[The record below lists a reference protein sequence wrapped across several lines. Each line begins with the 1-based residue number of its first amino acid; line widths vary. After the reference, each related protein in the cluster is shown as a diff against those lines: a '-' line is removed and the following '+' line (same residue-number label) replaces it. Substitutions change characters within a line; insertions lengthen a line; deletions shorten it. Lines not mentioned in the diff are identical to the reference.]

1 MRRATPGVLWLASW
15 LAIVPAAG
23 ALPDEAPVVVTPHL
37 ASLAIAKISG
47 TIYAAAT
54 ASTQSRATQLV
65 FGPGPVANQ
74 EYLYVSRDDHGV
86 RRMDYDP
93 VTGALSKLVDV
104 LPSVVG
110 HGIAFH
116 TGELGQAETCPSE
129 GYASANA
136 PSKRLSRLPC
146 DVDVD
151 ADGILGAAGDA
162 SAEIVHG
169 FARDDHGLNQIQIH
183 GDTLFVGNG
192 VRTRN
197 GAVQTF
203 TGDTFSG
210 SACVGTILT
219 INDLNAVATTA
230 NAARLAAYLSDST
243 DAAYEDLSDATIPGS
258 EETFTSTAAEG
269 DALDGRSN
277 DEVHDHVFRAVPF
290 ADYGYRNGNW
300 QNDAGAQA
308 AGFFSGSGNPA
319 LNAPTVAFGNLDQDG
334 SGGIGLDSTEAAYDQ
349 LHDPACPVGL
359 GPFSALTGLA
369 FSPASFPAAYLG
381 RVLVARWNGQS
392 GILDGLDCRGLVL
405 VDPAT
410 RDAERVV
417 SGLNAPTDIVGD
429 AHGCLL
435 VVSSYG
441 SIWRITPVA
450 QPIPIST
457 RGGHWTPLLL
467 SPLQSTLFFA
477 TAVVLPRKSR
487 SDA

>member
-277 DEVHDHVFRAVPF
+277 DEVHDLRLPKRQLAE
-290 ADYGYRNGNW
+290 RCW
-300 QNDAGAQA
+300 
-308 AGFFSGSGNPA
+308 GSGGGLLLRKRKPGA
-319 LNAPTVAFGNLDQDG
+319 ECSHGSLRQPRPGWLGWDRSRLHRSRLRPIARPRLSGGPRSLLRADG
-334 SGGIGLDSTEAAYDQ
+334 SGLQPGELS
-349 LHDPACPVGL
+349 
-359 GPFSALTGLA
+359 
-369 FSPASFPAAYLG
+369 G
-381 RVLVARWNGQS
+381 R
-392 GILDGLDCRGLVL
+392 VL